1 MAEYIGWKSSLTAA
15 LGKIGETLAVRQVA
29 LTSNLIYT
37 IPEGTPSGIVHRV
50 VFTQDG
56 TGGHTVTYGGEPV
69 AVDTA
74 AGASTLV
81 EVWPGGTLVYPGASA
96 PAGPSSAIT
105 ADDTPAAPAEGESA
119 SYFVTSAVVWPAG
132 LVWST
137 DPDGGV
143 APTITGTALV
153 SLLTLGGVTRAI
165 LGATF
170 PALPD
175 TVAPVWTATLTPGTP
190 TDTSVVVAASALATD
205 ANAITYERTLDS
217 TAGTPVWVAIVP
229 SGLNFTLDSLTAGTA
244 YANCALRAKDA
255 AGNISTP
262 ALAVPSFTTAA
273 SADVTLPTTGML
285 AHFDARDLSA
295 LGEGATVATWENRI
309 ATEAD
314 LVAEGSGATYHAS
327 GGVSFVT
334 TDGTAAG
341 VLEAAIACAQPTTTV
356 AVVRVS
362 VFDTESYP
370 PIIGSGT
377 AIHTFTNNG
386 GLWHISCGVMASINV
401 RGGTS
406 WVTLGMAANGASTRW
421 LVDGATGT
429 VNAGTNGRATLRIAS
444 NTSRSAYRVM
454 DVAWVGVWDSALSA
468 TDLTAVRD
476 YLVAEGIAP

>member
-1 MAEYIGWKSSLTAA
+1 MAYSIYSKAGTDEAISSALADSLPTTPADIGAATAA
-15 LGKIGETLAVRQVA
+15 QGALADATTVEQVA
-29 LTSNLIYT
+29 LTANLAYVLPADVPANT
-37 IPEGTPSGIVHRV
+37 VHHV
-50 VFTQDG
+50 TFTQT
-56 TGGHTVTYGGEPV
+56 TGGHAVTYGGSPV
-69 AVDTA
+69 TVGTT

-81 EVWPGGTLVYPGASA
+81 ELWPNGAATRTVVYPGA
-96 PAGPSSAIT
+96 AGASSAIT
-105 ADDTPAAPAEGESA
+105 VDDTPAVPAEGESA

-153 SLLTLGGVTRAI
+153 SLFTLGGVTRAI

-170 PALPD
+170 P
-175 TVAPVWTATLTPGTP
+175 
-190 TDTSVVVAASALATD
+190 
-205 ANAITYERTLDS
+205 
-217 TAGTPVWVAIVP
+217 
-229 SGLNFTLDSLTAGTA
+229 
-244 YANCALRAKDA
+244 
-255 AGNISTP
+255 
-262 ALAVPSFTTAA
+262 
-273 SADVTLPTTGML
+273 ADVTLPTTGML

-314 LVAEGSGATYHAS
+314 LVAAGSGATYHAS

-362 VFDTESYP
+362 VFDTGSYP

-377 AIHTFTNNG
+377 AIHALTNNWG
-386 GLWHISCGVMASINV
+386 FWHISCGALTSTDV

-444 NTSRSAYRVM
+444 NTNRSEYRVM